1 MHSSSASD
9 PFSLSACE
17 LTLTVFSPLLS
28 KEIRRTNGSKGKVV
42 AGKKKQQE
50 QNNGATLVA
59 FPSLRAFFALAC
71 GNWQQAAAV
80 LLPTSERTAAR
91 CPCALRHW
99 TGLDRSPSVRSNLL
113 PAADPPCCLR
123 LVNCERRKA
132 EAGTPTHWPLY
143 KGLPMPPLPVL
154 LPCGSSPTSSASAGP
169 PLTYLAVPVN
179 GLSFSA
185 ASRRFAVPPR

>member
-9 PFSLSACE
+9 PFSLLACE

-28 KEIRRTNGSKGKVV
+28 KEARRLGERTGQKVRLWL
-42 AGKKKQQE
+42 AKKKPE

-132 EAGTPTHWPLY
+132 GQAHQPTGHCTKVYRCLRY
-143 KGLPMPPLPVL
+143 RCYYHVGPVL
-154 LPCGSSPTSSASAGP
+154 
-169 PLTYLAVPVN
+169 PLVLVLAPH
-179 GLSFSA
+179 LLI
-185 ASRRFAVPPR
+185 